1 MKKYMKTIRNSLFI
15 GSLVLG
21 IVACSKSEIQPSIP
35 QEEISKEPE
44 EVLYSYELPIADNED
59 TRTLF
64 SSDKTRLIWESGDAL
79 GVYAK
84 VEPNTSVNKE
94 SPVNTGVSPRKVT
107 VKSSIPITVGST
119 LYAYYPYSDSNDS
132 KPYTAVTLR
141 IWPEQRQDASGL
153 NTDAMPM
160 VAIPYEVT
168 TDMGKE
174 GNASLQMV
182 GLGSVVCFRIFNSA
196 GSDDNIEKVD
206 LITTSGIAGDFT
218 YDLSNP
224 KFDGETVTAAAPTGL
239 IEKRIRTTLASS
251 LSLSGA
257 TDKTTG
263 QEVYMIVAPGTYS
276 GEIQIYLTDK
286 NGNRKVCKRS
296 FSDVEFNRN
305 HRRFINFNINGGTTI
320 TSDTGIWDADDLM
333 DAIAA
338 NNAGNDCSQYMV
350 DEELAIMDDIDMSE
364 VSTRFSTLR
373 HDLNGRYH
381 HLTNWSSNSPLC
393 SSFASSSITLKDLII
408 DESCTFTITSGTGS
422 AWLVGTNSG
431 TVTGCISYG
440 DFRISSLTSG
450 GQSVGGMVIENNSGG
465 AVSNC
470 NNFGNFD
477 LTDNAVDQNVFLG
490 GIVGKNLGSV
500 SNCSNEGNITIDD
513 VTSILMVGGII
524 GKVTGGSVDQCSNSG
539 NISIETS
546 QQADNHEN
554 EVGGI
559 VGDMPEGTISSF
571 TNLTNTGNIYF
582 EKSMSSNSN
591 QTDNIGGICGR
602 CGCTITGTYLYNEG
616 DITVSSFG
624 RGAVGGIFG
633 WGVDVTINSSGESV
647 FKVWNK
653 GDITVTGESRNNTR
667 AGVGGIV
674 GIGNKPVYRA
684 YNEGNITV
692 TGTHVYYPR
701 VGGIIGSLEVWG
713 QLIQNC
719 ENKSGVT
726 ISVTSANKTDVGGI
740 AGYLTTGGNNDTNI
754 MESCKN
760 YGAGIE
766 VESTTGAC
774 QVGGLVGYGNVGIN
788 YNGDNRCPITV
799 TSGGDVRVGGIRGG
813 DSDGSTRCNS
823 CQNRGR
829 ISVYASGTAT
839 RVAGIAGQEN
849 GQINTSNNT
858 GSIYVES
865 SAASNWIGGLAARMG
880 AAYCSGIN
888 NANISFKYTGNGSG
902 SPFIRAGLMAG
913 EHYGTT
919 IYFGTATGTLSLQD
933 CNSVTKSVGAII
945 GLYSGSGSVKLGNN
959 PTTSELNVSKTKTNI
974 NGTYPNVSNYKTF
987 PTTNGVL
994 IGRITASSSSIS
1006 YITSGQEVLK
1016 LID

>member
-1 MKKYMKTIRNSLFI
+1 MKNYMKTIRNILFI
-15 GSLVLG
+15 STAFLALA
-21 IVACSKSEIQPSIP
+21 ACSKSEIQPSIP
-35 QEEISKEPE
+35 QEGVSEEPE
-44 EVLYSYELPIADNED
+44 EVLYSYELPLEDNED

-84 VEPNTSVNKE
+84 VEGNTSVNKS
-94 SPVNTGVSPRKVT
+94 SPVNTSVSPRKVT
-107 VKSSIPITVGST
+107 VKSSVSITVGST
-119 LYAYYPYSDSNDS
+119 LYAYYPFSSSNNS
-132 KPYTAVTLR
+132 APYTAVTLN
-141 IWPEQRQDASGL
+141 IPHAQSQGASGL
-153 NTDAMPM
+153 DTDAMPM
-160 VAIPYEVT
+160 VAIPYVT
-168 TDMGKE
+168 TEALGTSGD
-174 GNASLQMV
+174 APLRMV
-182 GLGSVVCFRIFNSA
+182 GLGSVVCFKIYNSA
-196 GSDDNIEKVD
+196 GSSTDKIEQVD
-206 LITTSGIAGDFT
+206 LVTTTGIAGDFT
-218 YDLSNP
+218 YDLTKTEYDSENR
-224 KFDGETVTAAAPTGL
+224 TVTVPAPTGFK
-239 IEKRIRTTLASS
+239 EQRIRTTLSS
-251 LSLSGA
+251 ALSLSGA
-257 TDKTTG
+257 TSKATAK
-263 QEVYMIVAPGTYS
+263 EVYMIAAPGTYS
-276 GEIQIYLTDK
+276 GEINIYLTDK
-286 NGNRKVCKRS
+286 DGNNRKVCKRS
-296 FSDVEFNRN
+296 FSGLTITRN
-305 HRRFINFNINGGTTI
+305 HSRNVNFDLNGGTTI
-320 TSDTGIWDADDLM
+320 TNGIWNADDLTA
-333 DAIAA
+333 AITA
-338 NNAGNDCSQYMV
+338 NNNNADCSRYKV
-350 DEELAIMDDIDMSE
+350 DGELALMDDINMST

-373 HDLNGRYH
+373 HTFNGH
-381 HLTNWSSNSPLC
+381 HHRLTNWSSTSPLC
-393 SSFASSSITLKDLII
+393 NSFSSSSITLKDLII
-408 DESCTFTITSGTGS
+408 DESCTFSITSGTSS

-440 DFRISSLTSG
+440 GFRISSLTSG
-450 GQSVGGMVIENNSGG
+450 GHSVGGMVMENNSGG
-465 AVSNC
+465 AVSYC
-470 NNFGNFD
+470 SNFGNFD

-719 ENKSGVT
+719 EWPFSENYT
-726 ISVTSANKTDVGGI
+726 
-740 AGYLTTGGNNDTNI
+740 NN
-754 MESCKN
+754 ESN
-760 YGAGIE
+760 
-766 VESTTGAC
+766 
-774 QVGGLVGYGNVGIN
+774 
-788 YNGDNRCPITV
+788 
-799 TSGGDVRVGGIRGG
+799 
-813 DSDGSTRCNS
+813 
-823 CQNRGR
+823 
-829 ISVYASGTAT
+829 
-839 RVAGIAGQEN
+839 
-849 GQINTSNNT
+849 
-858 GSIYVES
+858 
-865 SAASNWIGGLAARMG
+865 
-880 AAYCSGIN
+880 
-888 NANISFKYTGNGSG
+888 
-902 SPFIRAGLMAG
+902 
-913 EHYGTT
+913 
-919 IYFGTATGTLSLQD
+919 
-933 CNSVTKSVGAII
+933 
-945 GLYSGSGSVKLGNN
+945 
-959 PTTSELNVSKTKTNI
+959 
-974 NGTYPNVSNYKTF
+974 
-987 PTTNGVL
+987 
-994 IGRITASSSSIS
+994 
-1006 YITSGQEVLK
+1006 
-1016 LID
+1016 